1 MFFVFSRTWDEEK
14 IMKIIPHED
23 FLFAPRSWHD
33 EKHLFVWLIIKS
45 TFQTLDLSNLDNCS
59 AVLKK

>member
-1 MFFVFSRTWDEEK
+1 
-14 IMKIIPHED
+14 MKIIPHED
-23 FLFAPRSWHD
+23 FLFVPRSWHD
-33 EKHLFVWLIIKS
+33 EKLLFVWLIIKS